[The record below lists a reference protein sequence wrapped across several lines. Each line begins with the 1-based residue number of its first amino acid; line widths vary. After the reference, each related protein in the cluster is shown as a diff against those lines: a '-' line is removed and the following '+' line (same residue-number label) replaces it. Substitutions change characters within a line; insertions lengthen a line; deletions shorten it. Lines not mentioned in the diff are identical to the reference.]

1 MSRYAAVIEYI
12 GSEFFGSQFQPDKST
27 VQGDLENALHI
38 YFKQKVK
45 VVPSGRTD
53 AGVHSKWQV
62 AHFDID
68 IEKIDINKVRHNLNA
83 ILPKGMSI
91 AEIVSVKDNF
101 HAQKSAQYRYYR
113 YVISNKPYR
122 SVWDMNTFWVRENL
136 NIENMQKALSFLLGE
151 HDFSA
156 FKSAGTKNPAK
167 ICTVYFAKLEK
178 LNDYIYIDLIAN
190 RFLYNMV
197 RIIVGT
203 VLDIGRGKFT
213 PQFINQLLISKDR
226 NRASATIPPT
236 GLTLMAVGY
245 DGINSE
251 GCETIVN
258 GSFSLSKQL
267 ENTEYI
273 IKEALWKHI
282 QQSLVKSKENGIS

>member
-1 MSRYAAVIEYI
+1 MSRFAAQIEYI
-12 GSEFFGSQFQPDKST
+12 GSEFFGSQFQPDKIT
-27 VQGDLENALHI
+27 VQGELEKALHI

-53 AGVHSKWQV
+53 AGVHSKGQV

-68 IEKIDINKVRHNLNA
+68 MEKIDINKVRHNLNA
-83 ILPKGMSI
+83 ILPKGMDIS
-91 AEIVSVKDNF
+91 EIIPVNNSF
-101 HAQKSAQYRYYR
+101 HAQKSARYRYYR

-122 SVWDMNTFWVRENL
+122 SVWDMNTFWVRESL
-136 NIENMQKALSFLLGE
+136 NMEKMQESLDYLIGE

-156 FKSAGTKNPAK
+156 FKSAGTNNPAK
-167 ICTVYFAKLEK
+167 ICDMYFAKLTK
-178 LNDYIYIDLIAN
+178 KDDYIYIDLVAN

-213 PQFINQLLISKDR
+213 PQFINQLLVSKDR

-273 IKEALWKHI
+273 IKEAL
-282 QQSLVKSKENGIS
+282 

>member
-1 MSRYAAVIEYI
+1 MSRYAASIEYI

-27 VQGDLENALHI
+27 IQGEMENALHI

-53 AGVHSKWQV
+53 AGVHSKGQV
-62 AHFDID
+62 VHFDINK
-68 IEKIDINKVRHNLNA
+68 EKIDVNKVRHNLNA
-83 ILPKGMSI
+83 ILPKSMDIS
-91 AEIVSVKDNF
+91 EIVPVSNEF
-101 HAQKSAQYRYYR
+101 HAQKSACYRYYR

-122 SVWDMNTFWVRENL
+122 SVWDMNTFWVREHLDIEAMQNAL
-136 NIENMQKALSFLLGE
+136 NFLMGE

-156 FKSAGTKNPAK
+156 FKSAGTNNPAK
-167 ICTVYFAKLEK
+167 ICNMYFAKLTNK
-178 LNDYIYIDLIAN
+178 DDYIYIDLIAN

-213 PQFINQLLISKDR
+213 PQFIAQLLELKDR
-226 NRASATIPPT
+226 NMASATIPPI

-245 DGINSE
+245 DSINTE
-251 GCETIVN
+251 GCEFIIN
-258 GSFSLSKQL
+258 NRFSLSKQL
-267 ENTEYI
+267 KNTEYI
-273 IKEALWKHI
+273 KEAL
-282 QQSLVKSKENGIS
+282 

>member
-1 MSRYAAVIEYI
+1 MSRFAAQIEYI
-12 GSEFFGSQFQPDKST
+12 GSEFFGSQFQPDKQT
-27 VQGDLENALHI
+27 IQGELENALHI

-53 AGVHSKWQV
+53 AGVHSKGQV

-68 IEKIDINKVRHNLNA
+68 IEKIDVNKVRHNLNA
-83 ILPKGMSI
+83 ILPKGMNIS
-91 AEIVSVKDNF
+91 EIVPVSSKF
-101 HAQKSAQYRYYR
+101 HAQKSARYRYYR

-122 SVWDMNTFWVRENL
+122 SVWDMNTFWVREHL
-136 NIENMQKALSFLLGE
+136 DIEIMQKALEYFIGE

-156 FKSAGTKNPAK
+156 FKSAGTNNPAK
-167 ICTVYFAKLEK
+167 ICNMYFAKLYKE
-178 LNDYIYIDLIAN
+178 NDYIYIDLIAN

-197 RIIVGT
+197 RIMVGT

-226 NRASATIPPT
+226 NEASATIPPV

-245 DGINSE
+245 DSIDIE
-251 GCETIVN
+251 GCEIITK
-258 GSFSLSKQL
+258 SDFSLSKQL

-273 IKEALWKHI
+273 KKEAL
-282 QQSLVKSKENGIS
+282 

>member
-1 MSRYAAVIEYI
+1 MSRYAAQIEYI
-12 GSEFFGSQFQPDKST
+12 GSEFFGSQFQPDKIT
-27 VQGDLENALHI
+27 VQGELENALHI

-53 AGVHSKWQV
+53 AGVHSRGQV
-62 AHFDID
+62 AHFDIN
-68 IEKIDINKVRHNLNA
+68 IEKIDVNKVRHNLNA
-83 ILPKGMSI
+83 ILPKGMNIS
-91 AEIVSVKDNF
+91 EIVPVSNCF
-101 HAQKSAQYRYYR
+101 HAQKSARYRYYR
-113 YVISNKPYR
+113 YIISNKPYR
-122 SVWDMNTFWVRENL
+122 RVWDMYTFWIREHLDIGAMQEAL
-136 NIENMQKALSFLLGE
+136 NYLIGE

-156 FKSAGTKNPAK
+156 FKSAGTNNPAK
-167 ICTVYFAKLEK
+167 ICDMYFAKLTK
-178 LNDYIYIDLIAN
+178 VGDYIYIDLVAN

-245 DGINSE
+245 GSIDTE
-251 GCETIVN
+251 GCKTIIDS
-258 GSFSLSKQL
+258 GFTLSKQL

-273 IKEALWKHI
+273 KEAL
-282 QQSLVKSKENGIS
+282 